1 MLGVRVVVVVPYRL
15 RNGLCYPCF
24 TILLYPKSLK
34 CQPMLGHGST
44 MCVSSKM
51 MRCSECALLMLLTV
65 IRTCT
70 LSDSV

>member
-1 MLGVRVVVVVPYRL
+1 MLGVRVVVVPYRL
-15 RNGLCYPCF
+15 HNGLCYPCF

-51 MRCSECALLMLLTV
+51 MRRSECAFLYFE
-65 IRTCT
+65 
-70 LSDSV
+70 